1 MNIPKDQQSC
11 RTAIFR
17 CYRIPYVE
25 VTEGYH
31 DSRSDLS
38 FVDKLYSIPIKLVN
52 GEPSLKIYKKSRLT
66 RMLKVCK

>member
-1 MNIPKDQQSC
+1 MDIPKDQQSC

-38 FVDKLYSIPIKLVN
+38 FVDKLYSIAIKLVN
-52 GEPSLKIYKKSRLT
+52 G
-66 RMLKVCK
+66 